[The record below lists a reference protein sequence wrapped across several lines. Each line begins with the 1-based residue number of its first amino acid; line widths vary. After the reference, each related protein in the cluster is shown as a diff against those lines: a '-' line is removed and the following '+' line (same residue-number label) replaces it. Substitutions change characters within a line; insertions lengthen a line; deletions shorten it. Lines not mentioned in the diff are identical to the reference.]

1 MALLPV
7 FVLLLV
13 ASLSREA
20 TRRDTLRRTRR
31 DWVIDLGGLL
41 VQGALIPLV
50 LVGGLAAALALAA
63 PALRGALEPHPAVV
77 FAAGFVGVD
86 ALYYLN
92 HRALHGAAWPLHQVH
107 HEAVAMDVLSTS
119 RNTVWTSLLIVYLW
133 ADAAALALLADPT
146 PWLWASTTSA
156 ALDLWRHSDLD
167 PPPGVARWLRPWLVL
182 PSDHAR
188 HHGASAPAANF
199 GANLNLWDRL
209 GGTWLPPGARE
220 PIGRPTGLSLAASLL
235 WPFP

>member
-1 MALLPV
+1 VVLLPV
-7 FVLLLV
+7 FTLLLV
-13 ASLSREA
+13 ASLSRAA
-20 TRRDTLRRTRR
+20 TRRDTLRRTGR

-41 VQGALIPLV
+41 IQGAVIPLV
-50 LVGGLAAALALAA
+50 LVGAVAAALAVAA
-63 PALRGALEPHPAVV
+63 PAWRGAVTLPPAAAF
-77 FAAGFVGVD
+77 FACFVGVD
-86 ALYYLN
+86 AIYYLN
-92 HRALHGAAWPLHQVH
+92 HRALHAVAWPLHQVH

-119 RNTVWTSLLIVYLW
+119 RNTAWTSLLIVYLW
-133 ADAAALALLADPT
+133 ADAAALFLLADPT

-167 PPPGVARWLRPWLVL
+167 PPASVARWLRPWLVL
-182 PSDHAR
+182 PGDHAR

-199 GANLNLWDRL
+199 GANFNLWDRL

-220 PIGRPTGLSLAASLL
+220 PLGRPSGLSLAAALL